1 MNKQDEASIALWLHY
16 RREPERFAELPEAWR
31 HSIAQHYADARMRQ
45 RLRQRRSVLPLS
57 VLAALAAVSATKARA
72 ATNYTT
78 PLTGTATDTA
88 YQSST
93 DANGNLVYRLADG
106 DSIGVTGSGTENVS
120 GIGLQSGTPKVVLQ
134 VGADGKGAL
143 SVSAVRPSTGVPGV
157 HGTAHAIDMGAGEN
171 LTVNGNTSLTAQAN
185 DPARYINGQWV
196 GGSEARGLHLDQATA
211 TFNGNLDVNT
221 KNPDWSQGLW
231 MYRGFLT
238 VNGNTNIVTHGRG
251 TNTAGIYN
259 SGGGTGNVVFNGN
272 LGIVS
277 YGDWPND
284 TVQGI
289 YNDNSNT
296 RLTVN
301 GDLDVAATS
310 NGSTVMGIRN
320 QGTMYVAGNATVI
333 VDGPRSA
340 LGIYNTHA
348 SARFRISGDLK
359 VTVTSRTNYTPFGLP
374 TALGNA
380 YGHTYGFMT
389 LEGAV
394 DARVSGLT
402 DSYAANNNSVMTFTN
417 AAKTAVLRASV
428 DCATCNVYGMANN
441 GGTVTLAGGLDVAVS
456 NTGSGAR
463 YAIWN
468 VANDGGWQAASPL
481 SVNQAGG
488 QSVKV
493 DGDVLTQNVVNAAGS
508 HFTATT
514 ELNFND
520 DASFLKGMVL
530 GGSGTSG
537 PNGTSTLS
545 AGVPILTFANGA
557 RWMPTGSGA
566 LASDFGAGS
575 LSLGNG
581 GAIDLAA
588 SWGAFAP
595 GSVPAHSLRSLSVD
609 SSTGGAT
616 VNLADGA
623 TFTLLSDIRNAQAD
637 RVSFGAGIAT
647 FNAAGTQRV
656 RIAYDPVLDD
666 ASWVS
671 AAALQNGTTI
681 AAAQPIVIV
690 DASAAAGGK
699 AAFQAVAGVAGQWS
713 ATYEN
718 ALARFTYAPRV
729 QVSADGKELLLTG
742 IDIAGTGGSAPGGST
757 PGGPPPGGSTPGGST
772 PGGSGATGT
781 GGGGA
786 GTDAPP
792 SSGNPPATPGQTG
805 SPGTPAPPAGEAVPP
820 VIAPPAITPSTGV
833 LVAGDAALAMANLW
847 QLDERAVARR
857 SEALRTDESMANAT
871 FWADADGGNLRGDS
885 SDGRTYR
892 QNATSASAGVEWG
905 MPFDGGHGAVGL
917 LYTHAQSRA
926 DLQGGTADLTGDS
939 VGAYGTWNTNAGW
952 FADAVARVGR
962 LHDSYVSRDTFGTVS
977 GRYDTHAAS
986 VGARAGRRFALG
998 GGAYIEPQVQ
1008 AAYGTLG
1015 PSSYTAS
1022 DRVHFEV
1029 AHNRTFQSRV
1039 AVLAG
1044 QGFTWAGG
1052 ISGDAYARLGVVHT
1066 VGSRPDIT
1074 ASLDGGSL
1082 PVTLP
1087 RRHDTVGEAVAGVR
1101 LSFGNA
1107 WSAFA
1112 EAGRSSR
1119 TDVVAGGWRASAGL
1133 RWRF

>member
-16 RREPERFAELPEAWR
+16 RCEPERFAELPEAWR
-31 HSIAQHYADARMRQ
+31 HSIAEHYADARQRRRRQ
-45 RLRQRRSVLPLS
+45 QRRSVLPLS

-72 ATNYTT
+72 ATNYTGT
-78 PLTGTATDTA
+78 LTGTAADTT

-93 DANGNLVYRLADG
+93 DANGNRVYHLVDG
-106 DSIGVTGSGTENVS
+106 DSISVTANGAQNVS
-120 GIGLQSGTPKVVLQ
+120 GIGLQSGTPKIVLQ
-134 VGADGKGAL
+134 VGADGKGTLTA
-143 SVSAVRPSTGVPGV
+143 SVVRPATVWPGV

-171 LTVNGNTSLTAQAN
+171 LTVNGNTSLTAQAD
-185 DPARYINGQWV
+185 DPARVVNGQWV
-196 GGSEARGLHLDQATA
+196 GGSEARGMHLDRATA

-221 KNPDWSQGLW
+221 KGADWSQGLW
-231 MYRGFLT
+231 IYRGFLT

-272 LGIVS
+272 LDIVS

-289 YNDNSNT
+289 YNDNANT

-301 GDLDVAATS
+301 GDLNLAATS

-320 QGTMYVAGNATVI
+320 QGTIYVKGNATI
-333 VDGPRSA
+333 TADGPRSA
-340 LGIYNTHA
+340 LGISNTHA
-348 SARFRISGDLK
+348 SARFHIGGDLK
-359 VTVTSRTNYTPFGLP
+359 VTVTSHTDYTPYGAP
-374 TALGNA
+374 TALGNS
-380 YGHTYGFMT
+380 YGHTYGSMT
-389 LEGAV
+389 LDGAV
-394 DARVSGLT
+394 DARVSGVST
-402 DSYAANNNSVMTFTN
+402 SFAVNNDSVMTFTN
-417 AAKTAVLRASV
+417 AAKTAVLRTSV
-428 DCATCNVYGMANN
+428 DCAACDAYGVANN
-441 GGTVTLAGGLDVAVS
+441 GGSLTLAGGLDVAVS

-468 VANDGGWQAASPL
+468 VAADGWQAQSAL

-488 QSVKV
+488 QSIKV
-493 DGDVLTQNVVNAAGS
+493 DGDVLTQSLVNAAGT

-520 DASFLKGMVL
+520 GASFLKGMVL
-530 GGSGTSG
+530 GGNGTTGTS
-537 PNGTSTLS
+537 NLS
-545 AGVPILTFANGA
+545 AGVPILAFANGA
-557 RWMPTGSGA
+557 RWMPAGSGA

-575 LSLGNG
+575 LTLGNG

-595 GSVPAHSLRSLSVD
+595 GSVPAHSLRKLSVD
-609 SSTGGAT
+609 SSTGGGT

-637 RVSFGAGIAT
+637 RVTFGAGIAT
-647 FNAAGTQRV
+647 FNAVGTQKV

-666 ASWVS
+666 TSWVS
-671 AAALQNGTTI
+671 AATLQNGTTI
-681 AAAQPIVIV
+681 TAAQPIVIV
-690 DASAAAGGK
+690 DASTAAGGK
-699 AAFQAVAGVAGQWS
+699 AAFQSVAGVAGQWS

-718 ALARFTYAPRV
+718 ALARFTYTPRV

-742 IDIAGTGGSAPGGST
+742 IDIAGTGGSV
-757 PGGPPPGGSTPGGST
+757 PGGSTPGGST
-772 PGGSGATGT
+772 SGGSGTTGA
-781 GGGGA
+781 GGTGA
-786 GTDAPP
+786 GTGAPS
-792 SSGNPPATPGQTG
+792 SSGNPPATP
-805 SPGTPAPPAGEAVPP
+805 
-820 VIAPPAITPSTGV
+820 PAITPSTSV
-833 LVAGDAALAMANLW
+833 LVAGDAALTMANLW

-857 SEALRTDESMANAT
+857 SEALRTDESATNAT
-871 FWADADGGNLRGDS
+871 FWADTDGGNLRGDS
-885 SDGRTYR
+885 SEGRTYR
-892 QNATSASAGVEWG
+892 QNATSASAGVERG
-905 MPFDGGHGAVGL
+905 VPFDGGHGALGL

-926 DLQGGTADLTGDS
+926 NLQGGTAHLRGDA
-939 VGAYGTWNTNAGW
+939 VGAYGTWSTNTGW

-962 LHDSYVSRDTFGTVS
+962 LHDSYVSRDAFGTTS
-977 GRYDTHAAS
+977 GRYDTRAAS
-986 VGARAGRRFALG
+986 VGVRAGRRFPLG
-998 GGAYIEPQVQ
+998 GGAYIEPQIQ

-1022 DRVHFEV
+1022 DRVRFDV

-1039 AVLAG
+1039 GVLAG
-1044 QGFTWAGG
+1044 QGFAWAGG
-1052 ISGDAYARLGVVHT
+1052 VSGDAYARLGVVHT
-1066 VGSRPDIT
+1066 VGSRPDII

-1082 PVTLP
+1082 PVALP
-1087 RRHDTVGEAVAGVR
+1087 TRHDTIGEAVAGVR
-1101 LSFGNA
+1101 LAFGNA

-1119 TDVVAGGWRASAGL
+1119 TDVVAGGWRAAAGF